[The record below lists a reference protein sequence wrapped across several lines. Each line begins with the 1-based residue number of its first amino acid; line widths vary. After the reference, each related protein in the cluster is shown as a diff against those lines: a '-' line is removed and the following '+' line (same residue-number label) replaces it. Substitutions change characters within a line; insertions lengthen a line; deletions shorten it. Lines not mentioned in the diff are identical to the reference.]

1 MKNKL
6 YLALHLFLMLYSLSG
21 VVSKLAAGKPFMSPA
36 FIALYGIE
44 ILILGFYA
52 IGWQQFIKRMPLS
65 VAYANKAVTV
75 VWGCVGRAHLP
86 RAAYA
91 REDHRRTP
99 GAVRC
104 GALRLGRRKG
114 GEGMNGQLIL
124 YACIMLL
131 GVFISSVAQVLLKK
145 AAQKQY
151 GSVLEEYLNWPV
163 ITAYAIFFAATFL
176 SIYAYKVVPL
186 SMGPILEATG
196 YIYVTIFGV
205 TIFHEKLDRWKLIA
219 LALIIGGIIV
229 YSALG

>member
-1 MKNKL
+1 
-6 YLALHLFLMLYSLSG
+6 
-21 VVSKLAAGKPFMSPA
+21 
-36 FIALYGIE
+36 
-44 ILILGFYA
+44 
-52 IGWQQFIKRMPLS
+52 
-65 VAYANKAVTV
+65 
-75 VWGCVGRAHLP
+75 
-86 RAAYA
+86 
-91 REDHRRTP
+91 
-99 GAVRC
+99 
-104 GALRLGRRKG
+104 
-114 GEGMNGQLIL
+114 MNGQLIL

-176 SIYAYKVVPL
+176 SIYAYRVVPL

-196 YIYVTIFGV
+196 YLWVTLFGV
-205 TIFHEKLDRWKLIA
+205 TIFHERLDKWKLAA

>member
-1 MKNKL
+1 
-6 YLALHLFLMLYSLSG
+6 
-21 VVSKLAAGKPFMSPA
+21 
-36 FIALYGIE
+36 
-44 ILILGFYA
+44 
-52 IGWQQFIKRMPLS
+52 
-65 VAYANKAVTV
+65 
-75 VWGCVGRAHLP
+75 
-86 RAAYA
+86 
-91 REDHRRTP
+91 
-99 GAVRC
+99 
-104 GALRLGRRKG
+104 
-114 GEGMNGQLIL
+114 MNGQLIL

>member
-1 MKNKL
+1 
-6 YLALHLFLMLYSLSG
+6 
-21 VVSKLAAGKPFMSPA
+21 
-36 FIALYGIE
+36 
-44 ILILGFYA
+44 
-52 IGWQQFIKRMPLS
+52 
-65 VAYANKAVTV
+65 
-75 VWGCVGRAHLP
+75 
-86 RAAYA
+86 
-91 REDHRRTP
+91 
-99 GAVRC
+99 
-104 GALRLGRRKG
+104 
-114 GEGMNGQLIL
+114 MNGQLIL

-151 GSVLEEYLNWPV
+151 DSVLEEYLNWPV

-205 TIFHEKLDRWKLIA
+205 TIFHEKLDCWKLIA
-219 LALIIGGIIV
+219 LALIIGGIVV